1 MIHASGVGKALLASM
16 PTSERRAMLSDFT
29 FERFTAAT
37 IVGHEAFAAEL
48 ARVRRNGYST
58 DDGESESFVNCIG
71 YPVPDAAGRVRTAIS
86 VTAIKADYLVAL
98 RAGLPQIR
106 HTAEAI
112 AAKLGWVR

>member
-1 MIHASGVGKALLASM
+1 M
-16 PTSERRAMLSDFT
+16 PTPERRAVLSDFT

-58 DDGESESFVNCIG
+58 DDGEYESFVNCIG

-86 VTAIKADYLVAL
+86 VTAIKADRNLAAL

-106 HTAEAI
+106 RTAEAI
-112 AAKLGWVR
+112 AAELGWVR